1 MCDLDFGDWRQKMKE
16 RGDVSH
22 ETRFPR
28 LIIVLLLLLWL
39 LVSIGRRSSLGWRVT
54 SMMNGLRGEKREE
67 DFYFLFF
74 STDWCVTLLRGLLL
88 KRAIFFFLSDAFT
101 LDGAE
106 KIEIYKI
113 PLHGNPPREFLTFSR
128 LTVYCVVIDF
138 SGLPLL
144 HWDARLFRSFS

>member
-1 MCDLDFGDWRQKMKE
+1 
-16 RGDVSH
+16 
-22 ETRFPR
+22 
-28 LIIVLLLLLWL
+28 
-39 LVSIGRRSSLGWRVT
+39 
-54 SMMNGLRGEKREE
+54 MMNGLRGEKREE

-88 KRAIFFFLSDAFT
+88 ERAIFFSLSDAFT

-138 SGLPLL
+138 SGLSLL
-144 HWDARLFRSFS
+144 H